1 MNAILDFSNDPV
13 ISQIETI
20 KELPEVLA
28 VIQMQVDFSQFSWL
42 LNILFYA
49 FILVFSLYGAKIQI
63 WQWLKQ
69 IESGLIELKQMSIE
83 SRDSAIE
90 TFKQYGK
97 SEPEVTKAIDRWLD
111 YFTIMPVDLDPAGV
125 LKRLDH
131 LLDDRRDRFQEFVK
145 ELAPNAPA
153 NVDQNLE
160 NTMEVTQVLALI
172 FRVVRH
178 FYLLG
183 KKTGSQIMIMQIQM
197 QMPDLLRMAKAYF
210 DSVEAF
216 SDGKPIGDGIGALI
230 VTKFARKYGAGADA
244 YVDGIGREVGYY
256 TVQAEGRTVYALRAT
271 GPGGTVG
278 KPGFA
283 VKNLVEQNNGGIT
296 RIITVDAALKL
307 EGEEIGRISE
317 GTGAAIGDPGP
328 EKHAIEETA
337 TENGIAMEAF
347 VVKEDEA
354 AAIGVMQKKVLEA
367 IPEVIERIKESILK
381 RTQPGDK
388 VILAGIGNTMGIG
401 L

>member
-1 MNAILDFSNDPV
+1 
-13 ISQIETI
+13 
-20 KELPEVLA
+20 
-28 VIQMQVDFSQFSWL
+28 MQGIDFSQYSWL
-42 LNILFYA
+42 INIAFYA
-49 FILVFSLYGAKIQI
+49 FILIFSLYGAKFQI

-69 IESGLIELKQMSIE
+69 IESGLIELKHMSIE

-90 TFKQYGK
+90 AFKQYGK
-97 SEPEVTKAIDRWLD
+97 SEADVTKAIDRWLD

-131 LLDDRRDRFQEFVK
+131 LLDERRDRFQEFVK
-145 ELAPNAPA
+145 EQAPTASPS
-153 NVDQNLE
+153 VDQNLE
-160 NTMEVTQVLALI
+160 NTLEVTQVLALI

-183 KKTGSQIMIMQIQM
+183 KKTGSQIMIMQVQM
-197 QMPDLLRMAKAYF
+197 QLPDLLRIAKAYF

-216 SDGKPIGDGIGALI
+216 SEGKPIGDGIGALV
-230 VTKFARKYGAGADA
+230 VTKFARSYGAGPDD
-244 YVDGIGREVGYY
+244 YVEGIGREVGYY
-256 TVQAEGRTVYALRAT
+256 PVEAEGRTVYALRAT

-283 VKNLVEQNNGGIT
+283 VKNLVEQNNGRIA

-307 EGEEIGRISE
+307 EGEEMGRISE

-337 TENGIAMEAF
+337 TQNSIAMEAF
-347 VVKEDEA
+347 VIKEDEA
-354 AAIGVMQKKVLEA
+354 AAVGVMQKKVLDA
-367 IPEVIERIKESILK
+367 IPEVVERIREAILK
-381 RTQPGDK
+381 RTKPGDR